1 MPKILGEALDLR
13 RYQLP
18 ESGFDVPTLIADLGY
33 FIREQGSEVVKQLL
47 PQFSRELLTRLQ
59 YAPDHFSYHLTG
71 GQLVASEDL
80 NIGNFIDAR
89 SRIDRNEPERGFG
102 AFLVLDKLVAIL
114 ADEENNPDG
123 KMVLW
128 ASPKED
134 FSRHAYLNLGT
145 IGRDKDNNRRLSVS
159 SYMSDFSIVEVKRLI
174 EYLTELRV
182 PGEINPRF
190 LSGMMFSAKHND
202 LIAACKEVLGPTRKI
217 EGVSIGKL
225 YGAGSTEIWQ
235 AIRQVVKGGGNKIAE
250 VVNLAK
256 GEIEKMQIGMAQTV
270 FGFIESV
277 LDLIGKESKLSF
289 AVEKFRQI
297 PAESFLAAFMTT
309 AVGCIGGLLSPAG
322 FGGETFSAVPILGV
336 ESHRV
341 HCPNCNITV
350 SCAIG
355 EPCPGCRQIRPC

>member
-1 MPKILGEALDLR
+1 MAEILGEALDLR
-13 RYQLP
+13 RYQSS
-18 ESGFDVPTLIADLGY
+18 ESEFDVRGLMADLGY
-33 FIREQGSEVVKQLL
+33 FIREQGPEVVRQLL
-47 PQFSRELLTRLQ
+47 PQFPRELLTRLQ

-102 AFLVLDKLVAIL
+102 AFLVLNKLVAIL

-128 ASPKED
+128 VSPKEG

-190 LSGMMFSAKHND
+190 LSGMVFPAKRND
-202 LIAACKEVLGPTRKI
+202 LIVACKETLGSIRKI
-217 EGVSIGKL
+217 EGVPIEKL
-225 YGAGSTEIWQ
+225 YGAGSAEIWQ
-235 AIRQVVKGGGNKIAE
+235 AIRQVVKDGGEKVINIVRRAE
-250 VVNLAK
+250 
-256 GEIEKMQIGMAQTV
+256 GEVEKMQIGMAQTV

-277 LDLIGKESKLSF
+277 LDLIGKEKIPRIAREKLS
-289 AVEKFRQI
+289 RI
-297 PAESFLAAFMTT
+297 PAENFLAAFMTT

-322 FGGETFSAVPILGV
+322 FGGATFSEVPVLGA
-336 ESHRV
+336 ESNRV

-355 EPCPGCRQIRPC
+355 EACPGCRQIRPC